1 MGQTNQRFLHRHFNI
16 YIKNKKCSNPFV
28 QRANRRT
35 RYNNN
40 YLMEFLISKG
50 KIFGLSWF
58 PINLK
63 LIQNTIINTYK
74 RLNFKKAHRKRSS
87 KKLLKRL
94 KLTSI
99 EPMDRRIC
107 SKKETNGI
115 IMSRMFLWLI
125 VFINQILVI
134 YKV

>member
-1 MGQTNQRFLHRHFNI
+1 
-16 YIKNKKCSNPFV
+16 
-28 QRANRRT
+28 
-35 RYNNN
+35 
-40 YLMEFLISKG
+40 MEFQISKG

-74 RLNFKKAHRKRSS
+74 RLNFKKAHKKGARRKRSS

-134 YKV
+134 YKE